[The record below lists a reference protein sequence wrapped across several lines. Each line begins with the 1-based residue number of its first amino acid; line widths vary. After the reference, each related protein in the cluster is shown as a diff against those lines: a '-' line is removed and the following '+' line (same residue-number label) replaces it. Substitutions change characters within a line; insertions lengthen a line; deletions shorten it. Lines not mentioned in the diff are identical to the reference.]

1 MSEIRKLA
9 EEVSAREG
17 CYLYDLEMIGA
28 GNARVLRVTIDKDL
42 QSAPSKVISASMPES
57 PDVEEQDGDFDQDM
71 DQDFAGETDEAGEL
85 ANIDEA
91 SATGVTVQ
99 DCTNVSRAINLR
111 LDVEDVIPGGQY
123 QLEVS
128 SPGLERVLKEQRH
141 YEGALGKQISV
152 KSFAPLAQFNSELPI
167 ELAKAK
173 QIQGPLLSYDDKG
186 IKVGYVPAVKKG
198 AEPLPQIGVFV
209 AYESI
214 TKAHVVFVFEEKGKP
229 GQKMARKPHPMAALK
244 NSPALDSQGESDGK
258 AGATPNRG
266 LAK

>member
-28 GNARVLRVTIDKDL
+28 GGARVLRVTIDKDPAGV
-42 QSAPSKVISASMPES
+42 S
-57 PDVEEQDGDFDQDM
+57 VE
-71 DQDFAGETDEAGEL
+71 
-85 ANIDEA
+85 
-91 SATGVTVQ
+91 
-99 DCTNVSRAINLR
+99 DCTHVSRAMNLR

-128 SPGLERVLKEQRH
+128 SPGLERALKEPRH
-141 YEGALGKQISV
+141 YQGALGKIISV

-186 IKVGYVPAVKKG
+186 IKVGYVPALKKG
-198 AEPLPQIGVFV
+198 AEPLPQVDVFV
-209 AYESI
+209 PYESV
-214 TKAHVVFVFEEKGKP
+214 TKAHVVFVVEEKAKP
-229 GQKMARKPHPMAALK
+229 GQKVARQPHPKAAMA
-244 NSPALDSQGESDGK
+244 
-258 AGATPNRG
+258 NRG
-266 LAK
+266 QQK